1 MNKSL
6 QQFQRWGEALDY
18 TSHFCADTFLS
29 ALFSI
34 SDFSCWIKLYL
45 FRAHSHTSEDIPVQN
60 KCINQVIWYNKLA
73 ISYIEIISEV
83 GKGQPNLK
91 RNKTLVKI
99 LYMEK
104 KREFLISFTSQM
116 AHYIQ
121 PCYFLMKWG
130 KDLTSPRLIHWKG
143 CSKTENT
150 ILCCSFNLG
159 CWAFFKRINCFKM
172 SELFTFDSDSNMKT
186 THQDEGQFLYLT
198 PHCNTKKDN

>member
-45 FRAHSHTSEDIPVQN
+45 FRGHSHTSEDIPVQN

-91 RNKTLVKI
+91 RNKTQVKI

-104 KREFLISFTSQM
+104 KKRVSNLFYISDGTLYPTLLFFNEMRQRS
-116 AHYIQ
+116 
-121 PCYFLMKWG
+121 
-130 KDLTSPRLIHWKG
+130 DLT
-143 CSKTENT
+143 
-150 ILCCSFNLG
+150 
-159 CWAFFKRINCFKM
+159 
-172 SELFTFDSDSNMKT
+172 
-186 THQDEGQFLYLT
+186 
-198 PHCNTKKDN
+198 